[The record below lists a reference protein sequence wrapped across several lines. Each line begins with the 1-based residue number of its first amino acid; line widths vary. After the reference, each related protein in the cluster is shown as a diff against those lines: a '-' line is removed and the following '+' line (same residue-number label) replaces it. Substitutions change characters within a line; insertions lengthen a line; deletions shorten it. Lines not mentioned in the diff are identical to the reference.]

1 MLNVIYN
8 NKHLNILDKDRPL
21 VLALSG
27 GVDSMVLFD
36 LLKNAGYKVVIA
48 HVNHHKRAESE
59 FEEAFIRNLAKKNNF
74 DIEVLDYIHEKDN
87 FHAAAHNSRY

>member
-48 HVNHHKRAESE
+48 HVNHHKRAESIV
-59 FEEAFIRNLAKKNNF
+59 EEAFIRNLAKENNF
-74 DIEVLDYIHEKDN
+74 NI
-87 FHAAAHNSRY
+87 S

>member
-48 HVNHHKRAESE
+48 HVNHHKSE
-59 FEEAFIRNLAKKNNF
+59 
-74 DIEVLDYIHEKDN
+74 
-87 FHAAAHNSRY
+87 